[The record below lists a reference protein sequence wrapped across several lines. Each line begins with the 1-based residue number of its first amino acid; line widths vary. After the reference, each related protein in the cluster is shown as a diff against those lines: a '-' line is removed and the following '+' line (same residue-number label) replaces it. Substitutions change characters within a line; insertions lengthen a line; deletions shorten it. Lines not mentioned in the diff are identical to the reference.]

1 MRLISKVGLT
11 LTSLM
16 MSGIAMASEPKDGEI
31 GFQEAVTPVMEEL
44 VRFHHSFV
52 FPVIVAITIFVMALM
67 IYIMV
72 RFNEKAN
79 PVPSKTTHH
88 VGLEVAWT
96 LLPVL
101 ILLVMVVPSMKLLYM
116 QDRLPT
122 TEMTIKVVG
131 HTWHWEYQYPELEG
145 QVDGFESFLLEKED
159 AKAAGKPYLL
169 GTDAPLV
176 VPVDTKVKVIVT
188 SATNLHSFSVP
199 SFGVKMDA
207 VPGRLN
213 ETWFQVNPGKEG
225 TYYGQCSELCGIKH
239 AFMPIEVKVVSKT
252 DFNRWVNNGG
262 SFSTNVAQA
271 NIAAPAAAPK

>member
-1 MRLISKVGLT
+1 MRLISKVALT

-16 MSGIAMASEPKDGEI
+16 MSGIAMASQPKDGKI

-44 VRFHHSFV
+44 IRFHHSFV

-96 LLPVL
+96 LVPIL

-131 HTWHWEYQYPELEG
+131 HTWHWEYQYPELEDK
-145 QVDGFESFLLEKED
+145 VEGFESYLLKKED
-159 AKAAGKPYLL
+159 ALAAGKPYLL

-188 SATNLHSFSVP
+188 SQANLHSFSVP

-225 TYYGQCSELCGIKH
+225 TYYGQCSELCGIRH
-239 AFMPIEVKVVSKT
+239 AFMPIEVKVVSKS
-252 DFNRWVNNGG
+252 DFHRWVNNGG

>member
-16 MSGIAMASEPKDGEI
+16 MSGAAMASQPKDGEI
-31 GFQEAVTPVMEEL
+31 GFQESVTPVMDEL
-44 VRFHHSFV
+44 VSFHNGFV
-52 FPVIVAITIFVMALM
+52 FPVIVVITIFVMALM

-88 VGLEVAWT
+88 VGLEIAWT
-96 LLPVL
+96 IVPVL

-116 QDRLPT
+116 QDRLPE
-122 TEMTIKVVG
+122 TEMTVKVIG
-131 HTWHWEYQYPELEG
+131 HTWHWEYQYPEFADS
-145 QVDGFESFLLEKED
+145 VDSFESFLLEKED

-188 SATNLHSFSVP
+188 SAANLHAFSVP

-225 TYYGQCSELCGIKH
+225 TYYGQCSELCGVKH
-239 AFMPIEVKVVSKT
+239 AFMPIEVKVVGKNE
-252 DFNRWVNNGG
+252 FNQWVRNGG
-262 SFSTNVAQA
+262 SFSTSVAQA
-271 NIAAPAAAPK
+271 NIAATAAAPK

>member
-1 MRLISKVGLT
+1 MRLISKVALT

-16 MSGIAMASEPKDGEI
+16 MSGAAMASQPKDGEI

-44 VRFHHSFV
+44 VRFHNGFV
-52 FPVIVAITIFVMALM
+52 FPVIVFITIFVMALM
-67 IYIMV
+67 IFIMV

-88 VGLEVAWT
+88 VGLEIAWT
-96 LLPVL
+96 IVPVL

-116 QDRLPT
+116 QDRLPE
-122 TEMTIKVVG
+122 TEMTVKVIG
-131 HTWHWEYQYPELEG
+131 HTWHWEYQYPEFEDT
-145 QVDGFESFLLEKED
+145 VDGFESYLLEKPD
-159 AKAAGKPYLL
+159 AEAAGKPYLL

-188 SATNLHSFSVP
+188 SAANLHSFAVP

-225 TYYGQCSELCGIKH
+225 TYYGQCSELCGVRH
-239 AFMPIEVKVVSKT
+239 AFMPIEVKVVGK
-252 DFNRWVNNGG
+252 DEFKQWVRNGG
-262 SFSTNVAQA
+262 SFSTSVAQA
-271 NIAAPAAAPK
+271 NTAATAAAPK